1 MNKEKKKISLSCSDL
16 ICSFLFQSILFT
28 VLYCTALHISSDQG
42 DKNLIP
48 MTIYVRQWGRE
59 KGRERGRVKMY
70 RAKNWCPRKE
80 KRARKNEKI
89 NKENE

>member
-1 MNKEKKKISLSCSDL
+1 
-16 ICSFLFQSILFT
+16 
-28 VLYCTALHISSDQG
+28 
-42 DKNLIP
+42 

-89 NKENE
+89 NKEKE